1 MEMEKEW
8 KGMFFW
14 YTDWS
19 RKRQRQRQRTRQEL
33 VSLLGTL
40 QDRYKDRQFFMP
52 LKVLYPTSARW
63 YIDSH
68 IRMVVG
74 SGTEFTAGLVE
85 TMKYMKRKGLPV
97 YCYDEETG
105 NMAPWESV
113 VVHPFPRKGEVYVDD
128 GGRIIK
134 IDQCPVPCPGAH
146 QAYVSYVNIGGMV
159 IDGLMP
165 IRGFMDKVAA
175 GKLVLQSKKPEPR
188 ADGWPTAG
196 GRPVP
201 VAE

>member
-1 MEMEKEW
+1 MEKEW

-19 RKRQRQRQRTRQEL
+19 RKLQRQRTRQEL

-113 VVHPFPRKGEVYVDD
+113 WCILSPGREKSMWTMGDGSSKLTSAPF
-128 GGRIIK
+128 
-134 IDQCPVPCPGAH
+134 
-146 QAYVSYVNIGGMV
+146 
-159 IDGLMP
+159 
-165 IRGFMDKVAA
+165 
-175 GKLVLQSKKPEPR
+175 
-188 ADGWPTAG
+188 
-196 GRPVP
+196 PVP
-201 VAE
+201 VPTRPM